1 MKDEVHV
8 KDLRDR
14 TKVFAVRVIRMTDAL
29 PQRRSADVIGRQV
42 LRSGMS
48 VGAQYRE
55 ACRSRS
61 NAELISKLES
71 TLQELDET
79 GYWFELLVEAKLVPD
94 RRLESLRQEC
104 DELTRIFVAGVKKL
118 KTRKRR

>member
-1 MKDEVHV
+1 MKDEGGGSRM

-14 TKVFAVRVIRMTDAL
+14 TKAFAVRVIRMTDAL

-61 NAELISKLES
+61 NAEMISKLES

-79 GYWFELLVEAKLVPD
+79 AYWFELLVEAKLVSPK
-94 RRLESLRQEC
+94 RLESLQKE
-104 DELTRIFVAGVKKL
+104 
-118 KTRKRR
+118 

>member
-1 MKDEVHV
+1 M

-14 TKVFAVRVIRMTDAL
+14 TKAFAVRVIRMTDAL

-61 NAELISKLES
+61 NAEMISKLES

-79 GYWFELLVEAKLVPD
+79 GYWFELLVEAKLVSD

-104 DELTRIFVAGVKKL
+104 EELTRIFVAGVKKL